1 MQDILLSLKQYRAL
15 ISRLDEINDD
25 VTEIKHQSHPEDRY
39 IDNHDLSMI
48 LHITLRTL
56 RRWRNSGKL
65 PYKKLGHR
73 FYYRS
78 DCIMDVFKV
87 KSVRMV
93 NFEDVETVPKPVHK
107 LIAPESLRTEQDANK
122 QIVRR
127 DEDLFR
133 NRVDDLPF

>member
-1 MQDILLSLKQYRAL
+1 MQDILLSVKQYRAL

-25 VTEIKHQSHPEDRY
+25 VTAIKHQSHPEDHY

-73 FYYRS
+73 FYYRA

-87 KSVRMV
+87 RP
-93 NFEDVETVPKPVHK
+93 DVPKDEVDVVCENEQLPHETPPPDK
-107 LIAPESLRTEQDANK
+107 TEI
-122 QIVRR
+122 QITCERCP
-127 DEDLFR
+127 LFVIL
-133 NRVDDLPF
+133 NSKD

>member
-25 VTEIKHQSHPEDRY
+25 VTTIKQQSHPEDRY
-39 IDNHDLSMI
+39 IDNHDLSII

-73 FYYRS
+73 FYYRA

-87 KSVRMV
+87 QPDEIKDEVEPVCENEHIPHETPSTDENQIQITCERCPLFVIL
-93 NFEDVETVPKPVHK
+93 NSED
-107 LIAPESLRTEQDANK
+107 
-122 QIVRR
+122 
-127 DEDLFR
+127 
-133 NRVDDLPF
+133 

>member
-56 RRWRNSGKL
+56 RRWRRSGKL

-73 FYYRS
+73 FYYRA

-87 KSVRMV
+87 QPDEIKDEVEPVCENEHLPHETTPPDETEFQITCERCPLFVILNS
-93 NFEDVETVPKPVHK
+93 ED
-107 LIAPESLRTEQDANK
+107 
-122 QIVRR
+122 
-127 DEDLFR
+127 
-133 NRVDDLPF
+133 